1 MRFEKRIS
9 LIQRGKRYNVK
20 VLYPEKPPLSSS
32 YMRGHENRLQ
42 HVYHQQYYC
51 KSTLGFNTES
61 GFWFVN
67 HLGDLRK
74 MTDDTFTFI
83 EINDKLRA
91 LGVTK
96 FVKQSNV
103 IDIGFKGGQTVVFD
117 IDPKKITNTR
127 DNFEKESKRY
137 TFAGQ

>member
-1 MRFEKRIS
+1 
-9 LIQRGKRYNVK
+9 
-20 VLYPEKPPLSSS
+20 
-32 YMRGHENRLQ
+32 
-42 HVYHQQYYC
+42 
-51 KSTLGFNTES
+51 
-61 GFWFVN
+61 
-67 HLGDLRK
+67 
-74 MTDDTFTFI
+74 MTDDMFTFI

-127 DNFEKESKRY
+127 DNFEREATLS
-137 TFAGQ
+137 